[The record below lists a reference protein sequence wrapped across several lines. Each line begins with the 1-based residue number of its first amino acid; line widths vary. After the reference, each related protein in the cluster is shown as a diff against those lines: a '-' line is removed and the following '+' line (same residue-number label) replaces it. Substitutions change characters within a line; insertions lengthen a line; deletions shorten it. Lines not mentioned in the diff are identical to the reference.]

1 MKLVQLSDVHFGAAC
16 LSAAEAAAAMTRALA
31 PDLTVV
37 TGDVTLGGLP
47 REFEAGAAW
56 LESLPRPWLC
66 TPGNHDTPYWNLV
79 LRALTPFARYRRWVG
94 PPFGGS
100 FRSPDLRVEMI
111 NTSRGAQPRPDWS
124 KGAISLDRCREAASA
139 LAEGPPGALRV
150 VGCHHPLIEMPGAP
164 VTGGVHRGAL
174 AAETLALGGVD
185 LILTGHI
192 HIPFTAPLAY
202 GDGHTYAVG
211 ACTLST
217 RLRGA
222 PPGFNVIEADARAVR
237 VRAYG
242 WNGQAFD
249 VWRDWELPRR
259 PRESVGAPTGAAL
272 AAPAPAA

>member
-1 MKLVQLSDVHFGAAC
+1 MRLVQLSDVHFGAAC
-16 LSAAEAAAAMTRALA
+16 LPAAHAAAAMTRELA
-31 PDLTVV
+31 PDLTLV

-47 REFEAGAAW
+47 REFEAAAAW
-56 LESLPRPWLC
+56 LASLPQPWLC
-66 TPGNHDTPYWNLV
+66 TPGNHDTPYWNLI
-79 LRALTPFARYRRWVG
+79 LRTLTPFARYRRWVG

-100 FRSPDLRVEMI
+100 FAAPELRVEMI

-124 KGAISLDRCREAASA
+124 KGAIDLDRCRAAAVA
-139 LAEGPPGALRV
+139 LAQGPAGALRV
-150 VGCHHPLIEMPGAP
+150 VGCHHPLIEAPGAP
-164 VTGGVHRGAL
+164 VTGGVHRGAQ
-174 AAETLALGGVD
+174 AAEILALGGVD

-202 GDGHTYAVG
+202 GDGRTYAVG
-211 ACTLST
+211 ACTLSA

-222 PPGFNVIEADARAVR
+222 PPGFNVIEADASAVR

-242 WNGQAFD
+242 WSGDAFE

-259 PRESVGAPTGAAL
+259 AREGAQASAL